1 MKYILGGE
9 VIMNM
14 PRVIVYS
21 TPSCPW
27 CNATKRYLRERGI
40 RFYDVDVSKD
50 KKAAEEMVRKSG
62 QMGVPV
68 IDINGHIIIGFD
80 RAKIDKLLGLK

>member
-1 MKYILGGE
+1 
-9 VIMNM
+9 MNNNL
-14 PRVIVYS
+14 RVIVYS

-27 CNATKRYLRERGI
+27 CNAAKRYFRERGI

-50 KKAAEEMVRKSG
+50 RKAAEEMVRKSG

-68 IDINGHIIIGFD
+68 IDINGHIVVGFD
-80 RAKIDKLLGLK
+80 RAKIDRLLGLK